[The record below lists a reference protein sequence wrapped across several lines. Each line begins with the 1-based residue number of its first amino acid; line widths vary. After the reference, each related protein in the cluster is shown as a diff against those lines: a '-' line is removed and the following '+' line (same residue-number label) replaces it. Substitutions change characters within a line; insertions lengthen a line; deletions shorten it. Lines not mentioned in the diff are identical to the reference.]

1 MWEILTVDGKI
12 STLDEKR
19 AIFRIIL
26 RNLLQ
31 FLNQIQNM
39 ARKRGKCKQ
48 KLDKRAMVFINAQRL
63 RLLFGW
69 W

>member
-31 FLNQIQNM
+31 FLNQIPEYGQEEGQVQAEAKEM
-39 ARKRGKCKQ
+39 ESAYGLPRKQ
-48 KLDKRAMVFINAQRL
+48 
-63 RLLFGW
+63 
-69 W
+69 